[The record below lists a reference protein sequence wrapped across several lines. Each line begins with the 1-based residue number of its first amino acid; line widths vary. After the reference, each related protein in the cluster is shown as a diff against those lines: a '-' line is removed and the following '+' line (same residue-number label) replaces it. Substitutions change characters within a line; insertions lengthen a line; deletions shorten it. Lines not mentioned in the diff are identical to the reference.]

1 MLTIS
6 LEKLAYIV
14 TKARGFDA
22 EVPPVDEDS
31 GSNPSDDA
39 ERDVLEF
46 GANNPTYQELTD
58 AIDSLSDSERVELLA
73 LTWLG
78 RGDYT
83 KEEWREVLEEARRVH
98 NERETQY
105 LVGTPLLADYLEEG
119 LSQLDIRW
127 RISRSVECSRRRLES
142 SSRLASRAAHRF
154 RAGNEVQ

>member
-1 MLTIS
+1 LIQINADLPCTVYSAFMLTIP

-14 TKARGFDA
+14 TKAREFDA

-46 GANNPTYQELTD
+46 GANNPTHQELTD
-58 AIDSLSDSERVELLA
+58 AIDSLSDRERVELLA

-83 KEEWREVLEEARRVH
+83 KEEWREVLEEAHRVH
-98 NERETQY
+98 DERETQY
-105 LVGTPLLADYLEEG
+105 LVGTPLLADYLEEA
-119 LSQLDIRW
+119 LSQLGY
-127 RISRSVECSRRRLES
+127 SLEEFEIG
-142 SSRLASRAAHRF
+142 RM
-154 RAGNEVQ
+154 

>member
-1 MLTIS
+1 MLTIP

-14 TKARGFDA
+14 TKAREFDA

-39 ERDVLEF
+39 ERDVLES

-58 AIDSLSDSERVELLA
+58 AIDSLSDRERVELLA

-83 KEEWREVLEEARRVH
+83 KEEWKEVLEEAQRVH
-98 NERETQY
+98 DERETQY

-119 LSQLDIRW
+119 LSQLGY
-127 RISRSVECSRRRLES
+127 SLEDFEIG
-142 SSRLASRAAHRF
+142 RM
-154 RAGNEVQ
+154 

>member
-1 MLTIS
+1 LIQINADLPCTVYSAFMLTIP

-14 TKARGFDA
+14 TKAREFDA

-46 GANNPTYQELTD
+46 GANNPTHQELTD
-58 AIDSLSDSERVELLA
+58 AIDSLSDRERVELLA

-83 KEEWREVLEEARRVH
+83 KEWREILEEAHRVH
-98 NERETQY
+98 DERETQY
-105 LVGTPLLADYLEEG
+105 LVGTPLLADYLEEA
-119 LSQLDIRW
+119 LSQLGYW
-127 RISRSVECSRRRLES
+127 LEEFEIG
-142 SSRLASRAAHRF
+142 RM
-154 RAGNEVQ
+154 

>member
-1 MLTIS
+1 LIQINADLPCTVYSAFMLTIP

-14 TKARGFDA
+14 TKAREFDA

-46 GANNPTYQELTD
+46 GANNPTHQELTD
-58 AIDSLSDSERVELLA
+58 AIDSLSDRERVELLA

-83 KEEWREVLEEARRVH
+83 KEEWRDVLEEAHRVH
-98 NERETQY
+98 DERETQY
-105 LVGTPLLADYLEEG
+105 LVGTPLLADYLEEA
-119 LSQLDIRW
+119 LSQLGY
-127 RISRSVECSRRRLES
+127 SLEEFEIG
-142 SSRLASRAAHRF
+142 RM
-154 RAGNEVQ
+154 